1 MCNLEAGLKEQ
12 LIEQEQA
19 LMVAKQRFRE
29 SQDELEELR
38 SLIQDQ
44 TTQLEDYRNKY
55 LQVGVI
61 LAIYSLQLHVS

>member
-1 MCNLEAGLKEQ
+1 MNFETGHKEQ

-29 SQDELEELR
+29 AQDESEELR
-38 SLIQDQ
+38 SSIQDQ
-44 TTQLEDYRNKY
+44 AAQLEDYRNKY

-61 LAIYSLQLHVS
+61 NTTHRINCIR